1 MGCITSQESKTVT
14 PDASLA
20 DSTDG
25 IGNRTTGL
33 RYLTHGPDG
42 RHMPAGQDT
51 KDSGDKAGTTGSRR
65 DQREIKMANTAT
77 ALTEPGVE
85 ENVLREVGVSKIGSS
100 LPNDDS
106 ALDRDSLA
114 SRAEFSRTNA
124 HAPVHSSFTQVQVGL
139 RWPEWFE
146 KESQD
151 ISRHGAPR
159 HIKDFKKVRRI
170 GRGAYSTVYLGL
182 DLGEGKF
189 VAMKKMHI
197 STTTTNV
204 ISKVTAREVDTLASL
219 NHPNIVRF
227 MGCAVSTHNM
237 MYICLEYL
245 ECDLNALIQEDS
257 IAFTDRQNKVIARSV
272 LGGLDY
278 MHSSG
283 MVHRDLKPSNVLINL
298 RGQIKL
304 ADFGMACRI
313 DSIASDKIHKQVV
326 TLWYRP
332 LELLLG
338 VTTYT
343 ETVDLF
349 SCGCLIGEL
358 YAKRPIIKGHNE
370 VEQIHRLLQLC
381 GSWEEGYAEKINLKN
396 DKLLWTLTKKY
407 PSRLHDI
414 PNITVE
420 ATKLLE
426 IIMNVQPERRGTA
439 FGALRH
445 EYFDQLDSGDNSQRL
460 GDNDVGGIV
469 RSIMASRNACEMSDT
484 ADFSGKGDTGEVTHE
499 NE

>member
-25 IGNRTTGL
+25 IGNTTTGL
-33 RYLTHGPDG
+33 RYRTHGPDG
-42 RHMPAGQDT
+42 RHTPAGQDT

-106 ALDRDSLA
+106 ALDRGSLA

-182 DLGEGKF
+182 DLGEG
-189 VAMKKMHI
+189 
-197 STTTTNV
+197 
-204 ISKVTAREVDTLASL
+204 
-219 NHPNIVRF
+219 
-227 MGCAVSTHNM
+227 
-237 MYICLEYL
+237 
-245 ECDLNALIQEDS
+245 
-257 IAFTDRQNKVIARSV
+257 
-272 LGGLDY
+272 
-278 MHSSG
+278 
-283 MVHRDLKPSNVLINL
+283 
-298 RGQIKL
+298 
-304 ADFGMACRI
+304 
-313 DSIASDKIHKQVV
+313 
-326 TLWYRP
+326 
-332 LELLLG
+332 
-338 VTTYT
+338 
-343 ETVDLF
+343 
-349 SCGCLIGEL
+349 
-358 YAKRPIIKGHNE
+358 IIKGHNE

-469 RSIMASRNACEMSDT
+469 RSIMASRNASEMSDT
-484 ADFSGKGDTGEVTHE
+484 DFSGKGDTGEVTHE